1 MKPDQKQTLRYRIVT
16 KRLRR
21 TQGVEGGGAEG
32 SPIRRTG
39 ARGQSECAACRCPR
53 AAAACRYRSL
63 LVLTT
68 NVNKCE
74 MTIDR
79 QL

>member
-39 ARGQSECAACRCPR
+39 GGARGQSECVPR
-53 AAAACRYRSL
+53 AAARVPLPRVPL
-63 LVLTT
+63 PVLVST
-68 NVNKCE
+68 
-74 MTIDR
+74 DY
-79 QL
+79 

>member
-39 ARGQSECAACRCPR
+39 ARGHQGRASVPR
-53 AAAACRYRSL
+53 AAARVPLPRAATGPC
-63 LVLTT
+63 
-68 NVNKCE
+68 
-74 MTIDR
+74 
-79 QL
+79 